1 MIGAVSEGR
10 VTSGFMCL
18 IIRPLGQVKNL
29 IKMKKIAY
37 IAVVALAVVACNKE
51 EGGAKIDSLKV
62 VPETKT
68 LYTDEALPE
77 LAVVLDPED
86 ADVTVEWESS
96 DPEIVTVSDK
106 GELAFAVKD
115 IEDAEKTV
123 TITAKAGDK
132 TATCVL
138 TVKGQISRYEIVDL
152 TADCG
157 FKMLDRNVG
166 AKTKEEVGN
175 FYQWGKVVPVA
186 SNNDTKANESYDANW
201 STASEGFV
209 DWTVAENT
217 PCPKGWELPTEGQIQ
232 KLKYIFGEILTYE
245 EYPDYYE
252 GTEEEYQTY
261 KKIQTSL
268 NLLNSGKFTAAD
280 KDDKFKGES
289 FWSST
294 LKEKDGKELPGIYWN
309 GAAPTFEIDTYNV
322 AVPVR
327 CVKST
332 VAPIE

>member
-1 MIGAVSEGR
+1 
-10 VTSGFMCL
+10 
-18 IIRPLGQVKNL
+18 
-29 IKMKKIAY
+29 MKRIAY

-51 EGGAKIDSLKV
+51 EGVAKIDSIKV

-77 LAVVLDPED
+77 LAVVLEPED
-86 ADVTVEWESS
+86 ADVTVEWTSS

-123 TITAKAGDK
+123 TITAKAGEQ
-132 TATCVL
+132 TADCVL
-138 TVKGQISRYEIVDL
+138 TVKGQISRYEVLDF
-152 TADCG
+152 TADFG

-175 FYQWGKVVPVA
+175 YYQWGKNTPVA
-186 SNNDTKANESYDANW
+186 ANDEAEVNANYDAEW
-201 STASEGFV
+201 GTASEGFA

-217 PCPKGWELPTEGQIQ
+217 PCPKGWSLPAGDALTKLNEYCDIIQ
-232 KLKYIFGEILTYE
+232 TYEFEWWVIEVDADQLTYSKAQYNAAVEKFNSFQFITTGKFAYYTKDKNRIFGKTNLAGQSFWIGENGTKE
-245 EYPDYYE
+245 ETDKETGETTTTPFAKYYE
-252 GTEEEYQTY
+252 YMNDAP
-261 KKIQTSL
+261 SVA
-268 NLLNSGKFTAAD
+268 SGDYTTA
-280 KDDKFKGES
+280 
-289 FWSST
+289 
-294 LKEKDGKELPGIYWN
+294 I
-309 GAAPTFEIDTYNV
+309 
-322 AVPVR
+322 PVR